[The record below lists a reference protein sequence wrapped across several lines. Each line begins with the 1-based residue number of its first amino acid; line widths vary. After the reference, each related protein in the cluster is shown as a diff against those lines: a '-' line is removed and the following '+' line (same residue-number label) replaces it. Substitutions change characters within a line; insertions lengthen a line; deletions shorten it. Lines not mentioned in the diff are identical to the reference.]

1 MVVDSETNILYLAD
15 CLPKKYPEFFSAFDK
30 ALKENGI
37 EYNLLP
43 GTKDVWA
50 RDYMPIQVDKEKFVH
65 FTYNPGYLRNTNS
78 GVKSISDA
86 ESICK
91 AIGIKTE
98 IKNSILL
105 DGGNVVKSENKGIV
119 TDRIFKENPA
129 WDERKLIRELENL
142 LEVDRVIVIPS
153 DRHDFTGHADGMVR
167 FLDEKTVLINRYAKD
182 KDEFQV
188 AFRMALYNAGLDWE
202 ELPYNPYGNKPY
214 TSACGIYINYLEMQ
228 NIVFVPVFDMTE
240 DKAAIEIFEE
250 LFKSHTIVTV
260 KSNELAKK
268 GGILNCA
275 SWNIAKA

>member
-1 MVVDSETNILYLAD
+1 MVVDSETNVLYLAD
-15 CLPKKYPEFFSAFDK
+15 CLPKKYPVFFSAFDK

-37 EYNLLP
+37 EYNWLP

-65 FTYNPGYLRNTNS
+65 FTYNPGYLRNTKS

-86 ESICK
+86 ESVCK
-91 AIGIKTE
+91 AISIKTE
-98 IKNSILL
+98 IKNTILL
-105 DGGNVVKSENKGIV
+105 DGGNVVKSENKVIV
-119 TDRIFKENPA
+119 TDRIFKENPEK
-129 WDERKLIRELENL
+129 DEKELLKELEKL

-188 AFRMALYNAGLDWE
+188 AFRMALYNAGLNWE
-202 ELPYNPYGNKPY
+202 ELPYNPYENKPY
-214 TSACGIYINYLEMQ
+214 TSACGIYTNYLEMQ
-228 NIVFVPVFDMTE
+228 NVVFVPVFDMPE
-240 DKAAIEIFEE
+240 DKVAIEIFEE
-250 LFKSHTIVTV
+250 LFKGQRIVTV
-260 KSNELAKK
+260 NSNELATK
-268 GGILNCA
+268 GGILNCI